1 MPTGR
6 VKWFNDARG
15 FGFIVNEAGGPEVF
29 VHYTGIAGGG
39 HRSLHEDARV
49 TFELREGSDA
59 IHATDDPELLP
70 QVHELAV
77 EAHEH
82 AGGFHKLEWH
92 KLVVESEPHAPVKP
106 D

>member
-39 HRSLHEDARV
+39 HRSLHADARV
-49 TFELREGSDA
+49 TFELREGRRG
-59 IHATDDPELLP
+59 L
-70 QVHELAV
+70 
-77 EAHEH
+77 EAYDVRPTAPRPAPTE
-82 AGGFHKLEWH
+82 AGAARPRKRFALSRRHG
-92 KLVVESEPHAPVKP
+92 A
-106 D
+106 

>member
-1 MPTGR
+1 MSDLAQT
-6 VKWFNDARG
+6 VEEARRLLASG
-15 FGFIVNEAGGPEVF
+15 HEAKAIE
-29 VHYTGIAGGG
+29 I
-39 HRSLHEDARV
+39 
-49 TFELREGSDA
+49 LRDA

>member
-39 HRSLHEDARV
+39 HRSLHADARV
-49 TFELREGSDA
+49 TFELREGRKGLEAYDVRPFTA
-59 IHATDDPELLP
+59 PPRPAPTVAGAGRPRKRFALP
-70 QVHELAV
+70 RRHGA
-77 EAHEH
+77 
-82 AGGFHKLEWH
+82 
-92 KLVVESEPHAPVKP
+92 
-106 D
+106 